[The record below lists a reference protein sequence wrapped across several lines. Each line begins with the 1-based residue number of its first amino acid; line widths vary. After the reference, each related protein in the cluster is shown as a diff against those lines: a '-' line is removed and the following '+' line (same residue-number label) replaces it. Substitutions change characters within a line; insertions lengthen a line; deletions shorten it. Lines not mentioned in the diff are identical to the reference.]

1 MIEMKINDY
10 KVQELKEKIKE
21 IMRENNNYYLY
32 VKDLESYGISY
43 VSLRIEKRIYFLCS
57 DGLCDLKLQVE
68 NNEEEDY
75 IFYDTKFVKVQEEDL
90 ALLAATLNKRNK
102 EKEALEKE
110 IESLETIFESQKIR
124 GLFAKLKASK

>member
-1 MIEMKINDY
+1 
-10 KVQELKEKIKE
+10 
-21 IMRENNNYYLY
+21 
-32 VKDLESYGISY
+32 
-43 VSLRIEKRIYFLCS
+43 
-57 DGLCDLKLQVE
+57 VE

-75 IFYDTKFVKVQEEDL
+75 IFYDTKFVKVKEEEL